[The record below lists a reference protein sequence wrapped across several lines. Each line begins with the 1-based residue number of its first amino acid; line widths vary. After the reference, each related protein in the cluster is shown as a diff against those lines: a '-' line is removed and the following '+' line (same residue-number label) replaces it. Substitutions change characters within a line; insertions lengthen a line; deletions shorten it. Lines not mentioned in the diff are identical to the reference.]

1 MQVHLVGE
9 GCFLGGGGGGSGEVK
24 GPQLA
29 WGPDGSPLV
38 HAEAGPW
45 LS

>member
-1 MQVHLVGE
+1 MVGE

-38 HAEAGPW
+38 RAEAGPW